1 MDDVLGALEAQL
13 AELKKYKAKFG
24 ELEPEGSHSTSVAT
38 ATANLRKKST
48 RTSGRQSRTS
58 KPDTPTN
65 GA

>member
-1 MDDVLGALEAQL
+1 MDDVLSALEAQL

-24 ELEPEGSHSTSVAT
+24 ELEPEGSNSTSVAT

-58 KPDTPTN
+58 KPDTSTN
-65 GA
+65 AA